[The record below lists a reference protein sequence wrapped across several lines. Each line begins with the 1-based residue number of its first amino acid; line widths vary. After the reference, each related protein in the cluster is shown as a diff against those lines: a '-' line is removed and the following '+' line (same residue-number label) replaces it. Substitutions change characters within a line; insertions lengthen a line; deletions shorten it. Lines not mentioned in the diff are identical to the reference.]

1 MVYMAFTAQ
10 DVKALR
16 EKTGCGMMDCKK
28 ALTEANGDMDA
39 AIDVLRK
46 QGLAK
51 QAKKADRIAAE
62 GIALAI
68 TNETNTKGVVIEV
81 NAETD
86 FVAKN
91 ADFQAFVNT
100 CAQTVMAENPADVEA
115 LLATKAVGSEMTVAE
130 LLQEKV
136 LTIGENI
143 QIRRF
148 ELVDGACVAYVHAGG
163 KIGVIVNFDT
173 DIDAANP
180 EFVAY
185 GKDIAMQ
192 IAALNTPYLNEA
204 EVPAEVIEHEKSIMV
219 EQMKNDPKMANKPQ
233 QVLEKIVS
241 GKLGKYYKEN
251 CLVDQEFVK
260 DNTLTVGKYTD
271 ATAKKLGGSIAIKKF
286 IRFEK
291 GEGIEKRQDDFAAEV
306 ASMVK

>member
-1 MVYMAFTAQ
+1 MAFTAQ

-39 AIDVLRK
+39 AIDFLRE

-51 QAKKADRIAAE
+51 QAKKASRIAAE
-62 GIALAI
+62 GIAFAL
-68 TNETNTKGVVIEV
+68 TNDNNTAGVVIEV
-81 NAETD
+81 NSETD

-91 ADFQAFVNT
+91 EDFQNFVKT
-100 CAQTVMAENPADVEA
+100 CALTVIENSPADVDA
-115 LLATKAVGSEMTVAE
+115 LKACTAYGTDMTVEA

-136 LTIGENI
+136 LTIGENL

-148 ELVDGACVAYVHAGG
+148 ERFDTPCVGYVHAGG
-163 KIGVIVNFDT
+163 KIGVMVTFDT
-173 DIDAANP
+173 DVDTTADA
-180 EFVAY
+180 FVAY
-185 GKDIAMQ
+185 GKDVAMQ
-192 IAALNTPYLNEA
+192 IAAMNTQYLNA
-204 EVPAEVIEHEKSIMV
+204 DAVPAEVLEHEKKIMRELV
-219 EQMKNDPKMANKPQ
+219 INEGKP
-233 QVLEKIVS
+233 EAIADKIVA
-241 GKLGKYYKEN
+241 GKISKFYKEN

-260 DNTLTVGKYTD
+260 DNKMNIKQYTD
-271 ATAKKLGGSIAIKKF
+271 SVAKSLGGTITITGF
-286 IRFEK
+286 VRYEK

>member
-1 MVYMAFTAQ
+1 MVAFTAQ

-28 ALTEANGDMDA
+28 ALVQADGDMDK
-39 AIDVLRK
+39 AIDFLRE

-51 QAKKADRIAAE
+51 QAKKASRIAAE
-62 GIALAI
+62 GVAYA
-68 TNETNTKGVVIEV
+68 TTSDDNSVGVVIEV

-91 ADFQAFVNT
+91 DSFMEFVKA
-100 CAQTVMAENPADVEA
+100 CAATVIEQNPADVEA
-115 LLATKAVGSEMTVAE
+115 LLALQATGSDKTVAE

-148 ELVDGACVAYVHAGG
+148 ERMEGTCVAYVHAGG
-163 KIGVIVNFDT
+163 KIGVLVNFNT
-173 DIDAANP
+173 DLAAKP

-185 GKDIAMQ
+185 GKDVAMQ
-192 IAALNTPYLNEA
+192 IAALNTPYLTRDD
-204 EVPAEVIEHEKSIMV
+204 VPAEVIDHEKEVMR
-219 EQMKNDPKMANKPQ
+219 Q
-233 QVLEKIVS
+233 QVINEGKPEAIADKIVM
-241 GKLGKYYKEN
+241 GKINKFYKEN

-260 DNTLTVGKYTD
+260 DNKLTVAQYTKN
-271 ATAKKLGGSIAIKKF
+271 TAKELGGNIDIVKF
-286 IRFEK
+286 VRFEK

>member
-1 MVYMAFTAQ
+1 MAFTAQ

-28 ALTEANGDMDA
+28 ALTEANGDMEA

-68 TNETNTKGVVIEV
+68 TNDTNTKGVVIEV

-100 CAQTVMAENPADVEA
+100 CAQTVMAQDPADVEA
-115 LLATKAVGSEMTVAE
+115 LLAAKAEGSDMTVAE

-148 ELVDGACVAYVHAGG
+148 ERMEGACVAYVHAGG
-163 KIGVIVNFDT
+163 KIGVLVNFDT
-173 DIDAANP
+173 DLAAKP

-185 GKDIAMQ
+185 GKDVAMQ
-192 IAALNTPYLNEA
+192 IAALNTPYLCEA
-204 EVPAEVIEHEKSIMV
+204 EVPADVIEHEKNIMV

-260 DNTLTVGKYTD
+260 DSSLTVGKYTE